1 MTPKFHIFI
10 PARLGSKRLPNKPPL
25 DICGKTMIE
34 RVYDCAINSSAIS
47 TTIVTGDDLIIEE
60 VQSFGGQV
68 YKSRYDHESGTDR
81 VAEAV
86 ELMGFDDDEII
97 LNLQGDEPG
106 TPNKIIEQVVKVL
119 SETPEATISTI
130 CERITK
136 IENYLDPNV
145 VKVVRDAN
153 NFALYF
159 SRSPI
164 PFNRITSKTKQNID
178 LPASAARHIG
188 LYGYRVGALTRL
200 ARKDSCPIENQE
212 MLEQLKALWYGE
224 RIIVSDAATPSG
236 PGIDT
241 FKDLEKARMYFASL

>member
-1 MTPKFHIFI
+1 MKPKFHILI
-10 PARLGSKRLPNKPPL
+10 PTRLDSKRLPNKPLL

-34 RVYDCAINSSAIS
+34 RVYDCAVNSCAIS

-68 YKSRYDHESGTDR
+68 YKSKYDHESGTDR

-86 ELMGFDDDEII
+86 QSMGFNDGEII

-106 TPNKIIEQVVKVL
+106 TPIKIIEQVAKVL
-119 SETPEATISTI
+119 SETAEATISTV

-145 VKVVRDAN
+145 VKVVRDTN

-164 PFNRITSKTKQNID
+164 PFNQITPKTTQNIE
-178 LPASAARHIG
+178 LPANAVRHIG
-188 LYGYRVGALTRL
+188 LYGYRVRSLKRL
-200 ARKDSCPIENQE
+200 ARKDSCSIENLE
-212 MLEQLKALWYGE
+212 MLAA
-224 RIIVSDAATPSG
+224 VSPG

-241 FKDLEKARMYFASL
+241 LKDLENARMYFASL